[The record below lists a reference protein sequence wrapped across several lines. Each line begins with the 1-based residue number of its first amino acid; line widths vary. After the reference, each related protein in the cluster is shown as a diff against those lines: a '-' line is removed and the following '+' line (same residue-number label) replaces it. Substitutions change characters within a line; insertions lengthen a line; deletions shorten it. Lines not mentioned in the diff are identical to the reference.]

1 MEQSTPECAQRDN
14 LSNSRVCDAM
24 LWEAWSLGDGTER
37 KGLLRRKRVEGALE
51 TACDARKND
60 TSLARETLGASIY
73 DGDDSGRVWIAIFV
87 YVNETANSGIEPAS
101 SFNIVQT

>member
-1 MEQSTPECAQRDN
+1 
-14 LSNSRVCDAM
+14 M

-60 TSLARETLGASIY
+60 TSLARETLSASIY
-73 DGDDSGRVWIAIFV
+73 DGDDS
-87 YVNETANSGIEPAS
+87 
-101 SFNIVQT
+101 